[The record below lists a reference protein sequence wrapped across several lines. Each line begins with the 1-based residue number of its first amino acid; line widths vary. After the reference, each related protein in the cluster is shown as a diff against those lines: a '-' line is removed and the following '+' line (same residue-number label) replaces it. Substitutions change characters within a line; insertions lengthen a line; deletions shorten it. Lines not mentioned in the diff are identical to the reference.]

1 MPTELLTDHIIANV
15 QVFFLIFARVFAMT
29 QVAPVL
35 SSEGIPLIAR
45 TGLSFLAAVTVF
57 PWVLEAGYVIP
68 QTGGA
73 YVLLLIGEAMIGILV
88 GFYIAV
94 LYTAFQ
100 VSGQFFSLQLGFGA
114 SQVLDPLSQVE
125 IPVMGQFL
133 NLVAMFIF
141 VSTLGFQRL
150 FLTGVYGS
158 FRALRAIDLVLQR
171 EDIVITV
178 VTSLSRMF
186 EYALMLAFPIL
197 GTMILIQVTMGLLAK
212 SAPQMNLL
220 MLGFPASILVA
231 FSILVV
237 AIPMLMSSFDRI
249 LDMSFEELIRVFTLM
264 RGVEG

>member
-1 MPTELLTDHIIANV
+1 MPTELMTDQLLANA
-15 QVFFLIFARVFAMT
+15 QVFFLVFARVLAMT
-29 QVAPVL
+29 QVAPVI
-35 SSEGIPLIAR
+35 SSEGIPFVAR
-45 TGLSFLAAVTVF
+45 TGLAFMAAVTVF
-57 PWVLEAGYVIP
+57 PWVLEAGYAIP
-68 QTGGA
+68 DTLGA
-73 YVLLLIGEAMIGILV
+73 YVILLIGEAMIGILV
-88 GFYIAV
+88 GFYVTV
-94 LYTAFQ
+94 LYSAFL
-100 VSGQFFSLQLGFGA
+100 VSGQFFSLQLGFAA
-114 SQVLDPLSQVE
+114 SQVMDPLSQVQ

-133 NLVAMFIF
+133 NLVAMLIF
-141 VSTLGFQRL
+141 VTTLGFQRL

-171 EDIVITV
+171 EDIVIMV

-237 AIPMLMSSFDRI
+237 AVPLLMTQFDRI
-249 LDMSFEELIRVFTLM
+249 LDMSFEELIRMFTLL
-264 RGVEG
+264 RGSSA